1 MLMLLFANFA
11 VCLNDLIEWWYL
23 YNYSL
28 MPCPRIAETSLI
40 KFLTVTVIFLETSH
54 SALYLKG
61 KNP

>member
-11 VCLNDLIEWWYL
+11 VCLNDLIDRYL